1 MILLLYRILINSI
14 LLISPIIILF
24 RLFKGKE
31 DFKRFKEK
39 LGFFSKKKNGKKLIW
54 FHGASVGELLS
65 IIPLIEI
72 LEKDKSVNQILI
84 TSSTISS
91 ARVFDKFKFKKT
103 IHQFFPIDAN
113 IISKKFLNYWKPFSA
128 IFIDSEIWPNTI
140 INLNKK
146 KIPIIL
152 LNARITKKSFKR
164 WCIIKDFAQRVF
176 QYLSFAYPCNE
187 ETLNY
192 LKFFGVN
199 NIKLIGNLKFSQK
212 KIRNDKIPLQF
223 KKFF

>member
-39 LGFFSKKKNGKKLIW
+39 LGFFSKKKNGEKLIW

-103 IHQFFPIDAN
+103 IHQFFPIDAD

-146 KIPIIL
+146 K
-152 LNARITKKSFKR
+152 NSYNFTKCK
-164 WCIIKDFAQRVF
+164 
-176 QYLSFAYPCNE
+176 
-187 ETLNY
+187 NY
-192 LKFFGVN
+192 
-199 NIKLIGNLKFSQK
+199 K
-212 KIRNDKIPLQF
+212 KIF
-223 KKFF
+223 